1 MIFWF
6 GFFLNRTKKE
16 KKKTNRS
23 QRENT
28 TTQNQREQ
36 LKGGYRAYNLPKNVR
51 NRIDRALPPELGSL
65 SCSPVSPSN
74 AVNAQDMQP
83 LPVVRSNKQE
93 GAKRTK
99 NKKSRNET
107 ETPKY
112 SKDCQSKEST

>member
-1 MIFWF
+1 LVWF
-6 GFFLNRTKKE
+6 FSESNKKKRLIDLKE
-16 KKKTNRS
+16 K
-23 QRENT
+23 ENT